1 MECTRDDDNLCLL
14 FYNRNIF
21 LSPFLFLMHLATR
34 CTCWNHLSLYF
45 SLSSLRQTFIGV
57 FKHLLS
63 PFLSRRKID
72 FGSNACED
80 SNPNRFGEKFVLE
93 MWKQVLPWKSYE
105 FKMSQF
111 RISREICRLCPNCSV
126 IRAIRATI
134 SDAAIQPIYRPFPS
148 HVPLS
153 MGCQRSLPLAIYIV
167 DESVTKVDSQGG
179 WKRGEKRIK
188 RSSPTFL
195 PASENE
201 RIEKSIVSI

>member
-1 MECTRDDDNLCLL
+1 MGTFFSFSFSFFNASCNSLHMLEPSVVVL
-14 FYNRNIF
+14 FTFVVAPDFYRRF
-21 LSPFLFLMHLATR
+21 QTSSFPLPFT
-34 CTCWNHLSLYF
+34 
-45 SLSSLRQTFIGV
+45 
-57 FKHLLS
+57 K
-63 PFLSRRKID
+63 
-72 FGSNACED
+72 E
-80 SNPNRFGEKFVLE
+80 NRFWIERLRSIWEKILE

-153 MGCQRSLPLAIYIV
+153 TGCQRSLPLAIYIV

-195 PASENE
+195 PPSENE
-201 RIEKSIVSI
+201 RIAKSIVSI

>member
-14 FYNRNIF
+14 FYNGNIF

-80 SNPNRFGEKFVLE
+80 SNPNRFGKKSSRCGNKFLEKLRIQDE
-93 MWKQVLPWKSYE
+93 SI
-105 FKMSQF
+105 

-153 MGCQRSLPLAIYIV
+153 TGCQRSLPLAIYIV
-167 DESVTKVDSQGG
+167 DESMTKVDSQDG
-179 WKRGEKRIK
+179 
-188 RSSPTFL
+188 
-195 PASENE
+195 NE
-201 RIEKSIVSI
+201 ERNE

>member
-14 FYNRNIF
+14 FYNGNIF

-80 SNPNRFGEKFVLE
+80 SNPNRFGKKSSRCGNKILEKL
-93 MWKQVLPWKSYE
+93 
-105 FKMSQF
+105 
-111 RISREICRLCPNCSV
+111 RI
-126 IRAIRATI
+126 
-134 SDAAIQPIYRPFPS
+134 Q
-148 HVPLS
+148 
-153 MGCQRSLPLAIYIV
+153 
-167 DESVTKVDSQGG
+167 DESISNIPRDLSSLSKLFRNSCHDLG
-179 WKRGEKRIK
+179 RGNSANLPTIPQP
-188 RSSPTFL
+188 RSSVDGL
-195 PASENE
+195 PEESPSSDIHRR
-201 RIEKSIVSI
+201 RIGDEG

>member
-14 FYNRNIF
+14 FYNGNIF

-111 RISREICRLCPNCSV
+111 RISREMSLSKLFRNSSDSCHDLGRGNSANLP
-126 IRAIRATI
+126 TI
-134 SDAAIQPIYRPFPS
+134 PQP
-148 HVPLS
+148 
-153 MGCQRSLPLAIYIV
+153 
-167 DESVTKVDSQGG
+167 
-179 WKRGEKRIK
+179 
-188 RSSPTFL
+188 RSSVDGL
-195 PASENE
+195 PEESPSSDIHRR
-201 RIEKSIVSI
+201 RIDDEG